1 MRYAIVIEKAKI
13 NFRRRFPILG
23 VASPLVQQL
32 TEAQRRY
39 FSRSTCASWCR
50 VEVNLVINSRALSAD
65 HNAAT

>member
-13 NFRRRFPILG
+13 NFRRGFPILG

-39 FSRSTCASWCR
+39 FSLKHLRNVCA
-50 VEVNLVINSRALSAD
+50 ALK
-65 HNAAT
+65 